1 MGDRVREV
9 KWESDTKVEALF
21 TENLGDT
28 PLQAGCFVLCSGR
41 FFTRGLKSD
50 MEKVYEPVFGCD
62 VEFEPDRSK
71 WCVDD
76 FFAAQPFESFG
87 VKTSEEGN
95 ALKEGKI
102 LCIPVPSRPVRT
114 NCVTA

>member
-1 MGDRVREV
+1 
-9 KWESDTKVEALF
+9 
-21 TENLGDT
+21 
-28 PLQAGCFVLCSGR
+28 
-41 FFTRGLKSD
+41 

-62 VEFEPDRSK
+62 VEFESDRSK

-102 LCIPVPSRPVRT
+102 IENLL
-114 NCVTA
+114 VTGDILRGGQNNVEEVCKTIM